1 MKQFDSFHGRHYT
14 SPSKIHGHLLKSL
27 QFSKAITSMEKPV
40 FNLNLIQKYN
50 ITGPRYTSYP
60 TALEFSDFDDT
71 DYREA
76 INASDRKDRD
86 LSLYFHLPFCDTI
99 CYYCACNK
107 IVTKDKRQA
116 ISYLEYLHHEIDLQA
131 TLFESGRYVSQL
143 HWGGGTPT
151 YLSDAQM
158 TDLYQHISRSFQ
170 LRNDAEGEFSLEI
183 DPRTVSLERIS
194 LLRSLG
200 FNRLSMGIQDFDPK
214 VQLAVN
220 RLQSEEQTFQTI
232 EKARDEGFHS
242 ISVDLIYGLPHQSVE
257 TFTQTLD
264 KIVRMDPDRICIY
277 NYAHLPQRFK
287 TQKQIHAEDLPSPE
301 EKLSILELC
310 IEKLGSAGFVY
321 IGMDHFAKPEDELA
335 RALENGSLHRNF
347 QGYSTHA
354 DCDMV
359 AMGITAIS
367 QIGTSYS
374 QNFRTL
380 EAYYQRLDAE
390 RLPVFQGLHINHDDL
405 IRKRVIMSLIC
416 QFKLDLQAVS
426 NEFNLVFEDYFAS
439 ELAALK
445 PMIEDGLVVQE
456 GHMINVTSEGR
467 LLIRNICMLFDGHMK
482 SPHLETK
489 FSKVI

>member
-1 MKQFDSFHGRHYT
+1 
-14 SPSKIHGHLLKSL
+14 
-27 QFSKAITSMEKPV
+27 MEKPV

-60 TALEFSDFDDT
+60 TALEFTDFDGN

-76 INASDRKDRD
+76 IEASARQDRD

-107 IVTKDKRQA
+107 IVTKDKRRA
-116 ISYLEYLHHEIDLQA
+116 VPYLEHLHREIDLQA
-131 TLFESGRYVSQL
+131 QLFGSDRFVSQL

-151 YLSDAQM
+151 YINDEQM
-158 TDLYQHISRSFQ
+158 TDLYQHISRSFN
-170 LRNDAEGEFSLEI
+170 LRDDDQGEFSLEI

-200 FNRLSMGIQDFDPK
+200 FNRLSMGIQDFNEK
-214 VQLAVN
+214 VQVAVN

-232 EKARDEGFHS
+232 EKARKEGFHS
-242 ISVDLIYGLPHQSVE
+242 ISVDLIYGLPHQSVAS
-257 TFTQTLD
+257 FSLTLD
-264 KIVRMDPDRICIY
+264 KITHMDPDRVSIY

-287 TQKQIHAEDLPSPE
+287 TQKQINEEDLPSPE
-301 EKLSILELC
+301 EKLNILELC
-310 IEKLGSAGFVY
+310 IDKLSAAGYVY
-321 IGMDHFAKPEDELA
+321 IGMDHFAKPDDELA

-374 QNFRTL
+374 QNFRTPD
-380 EAYYQRLDAE
+380 EYYQSIDNNQI
-390 RLPVFQGLHINHDDL
+390 PVFQGLHITADDL

-416 QFKLDLQAVS
+416 QFELDMQDVS
-426 NEFNLVFEDYFAS
+426 TEFGLNFDTYFAA
-439 ELAALK
+439 ELTDLE
-445 PMIEDGLVVQE
+445 PMVADGLVQIE
-456 GHMINVTSEGR
+456 GNKIIVSSEGR

-482 SPHLETK
+482 AARLKTK

>member
-1 MKQFDSFHGRHYT
+1 
-14 SPSKIHGHLLKSL
+14 
-27 QFSKAITSMEKPV
+27 MEKPV

-50 ITGPRYTSYP
+50 ISGPRYTSYP

-71 DYREA
+71 DYRDA
-76 INASDRKDRD
+76 INASSRKDRD

-107 IVTKDKRQA
+107 IVTKDKRRA
-116 ISYLEYLHHEIDLQA
+116 VPYLEHLHREIDLQA
-131 TLFESGRYVSQL
+131 ELFGADRYVSQL

-151 YLSDAQM
+151 YINDEQM

-170 LRNDAEGEFSLEI
+170 LRSDDAGEFSLEI

-220 RLQSEEQTFQTI
+220 RLQSEEQTFQSI
-232 EKARDEGFHS
+232 VKARDEGFHS
-242 ISVDLIYGLPHQSVE
+242 ISVDLIYGLPHQSVAS
-257 TFTQTLD
+257 FTQTLD
-264 KIVRMDPDRICIY
+264 KIVHMDPDRISIY
-277 NYAHLPQRFK
+277 NYAHLPERFK
-287 TQKQIHAEDLPSPE
+287 TQKQIHEEDLPSPE

-321 IGMDHFAKPEDELA
+321 IGMDHFAKPGDELA

-359 AMGITAIS
+359 AMGTTAIS

-374 QNFRTL
+374 QNFRTP
-380 EAYYQRLDAE
+380 EEYYQSIDKE
-390 RLPVFQGLHINHDDL
+390 RIPVFKGLHITHDDL

-416 QFKLDLQAVS
+416 QFQLDMNAVS
-426 NEFNLVFEDYFAS
+426 NEFDLVFADYFAS
-439 ELAALK
+439 ELTDLK
-445 PMIEDGLVVQE
+445 PLIEDGLVKQD
-456 GHMINVTSEGR
+456 GHIISVTNEGR
-467 LLIRNICMLFDGHMK
+467 LLIRNVCMVFDGHMK
-482 SPHLETK
+482 SPHLKTK

>member
-1 MKQFDSFHGRHYT
+1 
-14 SPSKIHGHLLKSL
+14 
-27 QFSKAITSMEKPV
+27 MENPV

-50 ITGPRYTSYP
+50 VTGPRYTSYP
-60 TALEFSDFDDT
+60 TALEFTEFDDS
-71 DYREA
+71 DYRDA
-76 INASDRKDRD
+76 IERSTRKDRD

-107 IVTKDKRQA
+107 IVTKDKRRA
-116 ISYLEYLHHEIDLQA
+116 IPYLEHLHHEIDLQA
-131 TLFESGRYVSQL
+131 KMFQPDRYVSQL

-151 YLSDAQM
+151 YINDEQM
-158 TDLYQHISRSFQ
+158 TDLYQHIARSFQ
-170 LRNDAEGEFSLEI
+170 LRNDDEGEFSLEI
-183 DPRTVSLERIS
+183 DPRTVGTDRIS

-220 RLQSEEQTFQTI
+220 RLQSEEQTYQTI
-232 EKARDEGFHS
+232 VKAREEGFHS
-242 ISVDLIYGLPHQSVE
+242 ISVDLIYGLPHQSVAS
-257 TFTQTLD
+257 FRLTLD
-264 KIVRMDPDRICIY
+264 KIIRMDPDRISIY

-287 TQKQIHAEDLPSPE
+287 TQKQIHEEDIPAPE
-301 EKLSILELC
+301 EKLNILELC
-310 IEKLGSAGFVY
+310 IEKLGSAGYVY

-335 RALENGSLHRNF
+335 QALENGSLHRNF

-374 QNFRTL
+374 QNFKTPD
-380 EAYYQRLDAE
+380 EYYQRIDE
-390 RLPVFQGLHINHDDL
+390 QHIPVFQGLHINHDDL

-426 NEFNLVFEDYFAS
+426 TEFGLVFEDYFAS
-439 ELAALK
+439 ELADLK
-445 PMIEDGLVVQE
+445 PLMDDGLVIQD
-456 GHMINVTSEGR
+456 GHVIRVTSEGR

-482 SPHLETK
+482 SARLKSK
-489 FSKVI
+489 FSRVI